1 MAAGTFV
8 SESNPAFGAGA
19 AADLAGVKLWF
30 SDTGDGTPLVL
41 LHPNTGTSEI
51 WEPQTRAFTQA
62 GYRVIAFDRRGWG
75 GSIAD
80 AASGPQPGSI
90 AEDLDALSDHLKL
103 ARFHLLGVAAAD
115 LRRWT
120 TQL

>member
-1 MAAGTFV
+1 M
-8 SESNPAFGAGA
+8 
-19 AADLAGVKLWF
+19 
-30 SDTGDGTPLVL
+30 L

-51 WEPQTRAFTQA
+51 WEPQAGAFTEA

-75 GSIAD
+75 RSIAD

-103 ARFHLLGVAAAD
+103 ARFHLSASPAAD
-115 LRRWT
+115 LPRST
-120 TQL
+120 TRPGVRSACKA